1 MRMTHWKKA
10 DFDLIKRTRFDPEGQ
25 HRKYLYHISMLVVDV
40 MIINKEEQKNKNIS
54 ILVYFD
60 SHDQNCRIVDI
71 VYEATVQS
79 YLQPSSVIAK
89 HIRLSD
95 LDHNINYPSDYR

>member
-1 MRMTHWKKA
+1 
-10 DFDLIKRTRFDPEGQ
+10 
-25 HRKYLYHISMLVVDV
+25 MLVVDV

-89 HIRLSD
+89 RIRLSD